1 MHLGSCVLEKSLGV
15 GGMGAVY
22 LARQE
27 RPRRSVA
34 VKVLRPQLAVN
45 PEAWH
50 VFLARFRLEADATA
64 ALDHANIVPIYEFGE
79 TDDLAYLVMP
89 FLADG
94 SLAALLARE
103 WMLPIPR
110 AVRYTEQIA
119 AALDY
124 AHEHGIVHR
133 DVKPSNLLL
142 HPDGRLLLADFGI
155 ARLMD
160 RSDEDGGYLP
170 PLAPYGEATLTQTG
184 SAMGTPEYM
193 SPEQVR
199 GEAAGAAADIYALGI
214 VAYVMLAGRSPF
226 AGGDVNT
233 VLTRQLA
240 DPPLP
245 LRPRRGEVT
254 TRMEEALF
262 WALAKDPKDRP
273 ATAGEFAHALA
284 AAAPRPRTLSAALR
298 RSATAIFPATPAESS
313 RRGTRT
319 VERPS
324 ARPFTGTVPLSG
336 ARGLAA
342 AGSPTTSGAW
352 GVGGEP
358 PTIGSDSTLYDGP
371 APWSAAS
378 MAGAPAWPVQ
388 PRSPRDAGGEAHHLF
403 GLPLAALA
411 AAVIALVLVAT
422 LVVSSLAQGGF
433 GGPNGAPGTGH
444 GGALTSATPS
454 PTVTPQPT
462 ATSTPFPSN
471 WLSVSPTSVT
481 LACKGKGTTKDVTL
495 RNLGP
500 ETVQW
505 QAQFDQGFA
514 SPIQVSPQSGLLN
527 SGKQASIAL
536 TATTFLKK
544 QGQIQFAASAADQS
558 PGQPALVTYTIS
570 GSCF

>member
-1 MHLGSCVLEKSLGV
+1 MRLGSCVLEKPLGI

-27 RPRRSVA
+27 RPRRPVA

-45 PEAWH
+45 PEAWR

-79 TDDLAYLVMP
+79 ADNLAYLVMP
-89 FLADG
+89 YLADG

-110 AVRYTEQIA
+110 ALRYAEQIA

-160 RSDEDGGYLP
+160 RAEGESGGMLP

-199 GEAAGAAADIYALGI
+199 GEAAGAASDIYALGI
-214 VAYVMLAGRSPF
+214 VTYVMLAGRSPF
-226 AGGDVNT
+226 AGGDINA

-245 LRPRRGEVT
+245 LRPMRGEVT
-254 TRMEEALF
+254 TRMEEAIF

-273 ATAGEFAHALA
+273 ATAGEFARALA
-284 AAAPRPRTLSAALR
+284 AAAPRPRTLGMTMRRATTAA
-298 RSATAIFPATPAESS
+298 FPALPAESN
-313 RRGTRT
+313 RGDMEPAQR
-319 VERPS
+319 ERARPS
-324 ARPFTGTVPLSG
+324 MGTLPLPAAS
-336 ARGLAA
+336 GLAA
-342 AGSPTTSGAW
+342 ASASSAGA
-352 GVGGEP
+352 GREL
-358 PTIGSDSTLYDGP
+358 PTIGSDATLYDGAVPRP
-371 APWSAAS
+371 AAT
-378 MAGAPAWPVQ
+378 AGSVPMWPVQ
-388 PRSPRDAGGEAHHLF
+388 PKRAHDTRETRGF
-403 GLPLAALA
+403 IGFPLAAVA

-422 LVVSSLAQGGF
+422 LVLGNLAQQGGL
-433 GGPNGAPGTGH
+433 GGLNGAPGTAH
-444 GGALTSATPS
+444 GGTQTAATATPS
-454 PTVTPQPT
+454 PTITPEPT
-462 ATSTPFPSN
+462 ATATPYPAN
-471 WLSVSPTSVT
+471 WLSVSPQSVS
-481 LACKGKGTTKDVTL
+481 LSCKGKGTTKYITL

-500 ETVQW
+500 NTVGWTAQW
-505 QAQFDQGFA
+505 DQNGFTPPLA
-514 SPIQVSPQSGLLN
+514 VSPQTGTLASGDHVT
-527 SGKQASIAL
+527 IAL
-536 TATTFLKK
+536 KATSYFSH
-544 QGQIQFAASAADQS
+544 QGQVQLIPSDPSAGQAAV
-558 PGQPALVTYTIS
+558 VTYDIS
-570 GSCF
+570 NGCF